1 MAETRRP
8 SGAESSRDLRQQ
20 LSALYGLFFL
30 SAMMFGI
37 SDEDEILQ
45 LAISAVPSLGPF
57 QVLGADYARSGPD
70 GHDDAAEA
78 GPVRRPG
85 GGSPVTEGRVSIDG
99 FVWGW
104 GFEFRNL
111 GRTLGHLVAAAERE
125 PTQYECYLLTTL
137 VQQTSAALSN
147 AAMYL
152 EVAET
157 AGRVRAV
164 DAERTAVNG
173 RLQVTIADL
182 ERQTRTHELLGQA
195 SASGGIAGLVEALYE
210 VTGLGASAEDQF
222 GNVRAWAGPAG
233 TASPRKPSIG
243 RLAEIRRRISAA
255 NGRPIRAGGR
265 LVAWAKPGPD
275 VLGSVSLLDPHHL
288 AGGYE
293 VFALEHASTL
303 LAMELA
309 HQRGVAELELRLR
322 RELLDELLEG
332 TDSASAY
339 ARAAAVGHDLR
350 GPHHVISLRWR
361 RGGERVTS
369 EATERA
375 LTRLGS
381 SWLLTRRNGRCVLI
395 IRDPQDAGQLFDAI
409 ADQLGPEGSLGV
421 GTTYD
426 SPAQLPE
433 SYDESVRALT
443 IREASRSPDG
453 VTSFSDLGI
462 YRILGT
468 PETNDDVAA
477 FVEQWLGPLLAYDT
491 RRKTDL
497 VRTLAQYLDCGGN
510 YDQTAQALVIHRST
524 LRYRLRRIRDLAGL
538 DLNDVDSRLNL
549 HLATRAWKIIAG

>member
-1 MAETRRP
+1 MAEMRRS
-8 SGAESSRDLRQQ
+8 SGAESSQELRQQ
-20 LSALYGLFFL
+20 VAALYGLFVL

-37 SDEDEILQ
+37 ADEDEILH

-57 QVLGADYARSGPD
+57 QVVRVDY
-70 GHDDAAEA
+70 
-78 GPVRRPG
+78 VG
-85 GGSPVTEGRVSIDG
+85 GGDGASMSWPVGRADGERPVPEGPFSVAG
-99 FVWGW
+99 YAWGW
-104 GFEFRNL
+104 AFELHNL
-111 GRTLGHLVAAAERE
+111 GRVFGHLVAAAERE
-125 PTQYECYLLTTL
+125 PTEQEHFLLTSL

-152 EVAET
+152 EATET
-157 AGRVRAV
+157 AERFRALN
-164 DAERTAVNG
+164 DERTAVKG
-173 RLQVTIADL
+173 RLEVTIADL
-182 ERQTRTHELLGQA
+182 ERQTRTHELLGHA

-210 VTGLGASAEDQF
+210 VTGLGAAAEDQF
-222 GNVRAWAGPAG
+222 GNLRAWAGPDG

-243 RLAEIRRRISAA
+243 RLAEIRRRITAA

-275 VLGSVSLLDPHHL
+275 VLGSVSLLDPHHR

-350 GPHHVISLRWR
+350 GPHHVTSLRWR
-361 RGGERVTS
+361 RGGERATS
-369 EATERA
+369 EAAERA

-409 ADQLGPEGSLGV
+409 ANQLGPEGSLGV

-433 SYDESVRALT
+433 SYDESLRALT

-453 VTSFSDLGI
+453 VTLFADLGI

-468 PETNDDVAA
+468 PHTNDDVAA

-538 DLNDVDSRLNL
+538 DLNDVDSRLNV
-549 HLATRAWKIIAG
+549 HLATRAWKIIDG

>member
-1 MAETRRP
+1 MAATRRS
-8 SGAESSRDLRQQ
+8 SGAGSSRDLRQQ
-20 LSALYGLFFL
+20 VTAFYGLFVL

-37 SDEDEILQ
+37 ANRDEILH

-57 QVLGADYARSGPD
+57 QVVRADYVGDDGAGVSWPIGRADREGP
-70 GHDDAAEA
+70 APA
-78 GPVRRPG
+78 GQLP
-85 GGSPVTEGRVSIDG
+85 IDG
-99 FVWGW
+99 YVWGW
-104 GFEFRNL
+104 AFELRDL
-111 GRTLGHLVAAAERE
+111 GRVFGHLVAAAERE
-125 PTQYECYLLTTL
+125 PTEHEHFLLTTL

-147 AAMYL
+147 ATMYH
-152 EVAET
+152 EATDSAE
-157 AGRVRAV
+157 RFRALN
-164 DAERTAVNG
+164 DERTAVNG

-182 ERQTRTHELLGQA
+182 ERQTRTHELLGHA

-210 VTGLGASAEDQF
+210 VTGLGAAAEDQF
-222 GNVRAWAGPAG
+222 GNLRAWAGPDG

-243 RLAEIRRRISAA
+243 RLAEIRRRIAAA

-265 LVAWAKPGPD
+265 LVVWAKPGPD
-275 VLGSVSLLDPHHL
+275 VLGSVSLLDPHHR

-332 TDSASAY
+332 RDSASAY

-361 RGGERVTS
+361 RGGERATS

-381 SWLLTRRNGRCVLI
+381 SWLLTRRNGRCVVI

-409 ADQLGPEGSLGV
+409 ADQLGQEGSLGV

-538 DLNDVDSRLNL
+538 DLNDVDSRLNV